1 MKIYVKIA
9 LVALNIGLLSACKK
23 DEPDPVA
30 PIITYLSV
38 SADSVEQF
46 NNALVIR
53 FTYEDHQGDL
63 GEQDTDDYTLRIK
76 DARISEYDWYHI
88 PPMTPD
94 LQELHIKG
102 TYELTLDPLF
112 LLSSGTIENTN
123 FKFQIRDRAGN
134 WSNEVQTKFIAIVDS
149 L

>member
-1 MKIYVKIA
+1 MKHLINLSLLVFA
-9 LVALNIGLLSACKK
+9 LALLTACKK
-23 DEPDPVA
+23 DEADPEA
-30 PIITYLSV
+30 PIIAYLGI
-38 SADSVEQF
+38 SADSVQQF
-46 NNALVIR
+46 NNAVVIR
-53 FTYEDHQGDL
+53 FSFEDYQGDL
-63 GEQDTDDYTLRIK
+63 GEPDSDDFSLRIK

-94 LQELHIKG
+94 LKELHIKG

-112 LLSSGTIENTN
+112 LLSTGTIENTN
-123 FKFQIRDRAGN
+123 FTFQIRDRAGN